1 MGYYFGPNDRI
12 MLATELMNES
22 ELNRTVYLTI
32 EWEYLAGIPDGFD
45 LDVPIWLDVKGDCP
59 SEAGPLV
66 PKADVFNATRESP
79 WSPNFTGDLFLMTSH
94 VHDGNIH
101 QEVFLDG
108 KMVCDSVANYGESA
122 GYISHVGMY
131 GHEMEHE
138 HGGDDGEE
146 EGEPGSEH
154 DHGSDDHITH
164 ISSTTSC
171 QNLGKIGPD
180 SKLTLTS
187 FYDMTKHPAMMGH
200 DGDLE
205 PIMAIEWMHMALSP
219 EDEAMKNILASKG
232 PDRRMVMRRF
242 ADRSR
247 KGLRFL

>member
-1 MGYYFGPNDRI
+1 MGYYFGPDDRI
-12 MLATELMNES
+12 MLATEVMNES
-22 ELNRTVYLTI
+22 QLNRTVYLTL

-45 LDVPIWLDVKGDCP
+45 MDVPIWLDVKGDCP
-59 SEAGPLV
+59 GQEGPLD
-66 PKADVFNATRESP
+66 PKGEVFNVTRGSP
-79 WSPNFTGDLFLMTSH
+79 WSPEFNGDLFLMTSH

-122 GYISHVGMY
+122 GYISHEGMY
-131 GHEMEHE
+131 GHETEHE
-138 HGGDDGEE
+138 HGDEGEE

-171 QNLGKIGPD
+171 NNLGKIGPD
-180 SKLTLTS
+180 NKLTLTS
-187 FYDMTKHPAMMGH
+187 FYNMTEHPGMMGH

-219 EDEAMKNILASKG
+219 EDEAMKKMLASKG
-232 PDRRMVMRRF
+232 PNRQLFMQHF
-242 ADRSR
+242 ADRSQ
-247 KGLRFL
+247 KGLRFF